1 MIGSTLEAPNGKGA
15 SNERVVTRHGSQHP
29 PGVAAYIAFIVLIG
43 ASIVAIGIRIAGRGR
58 GRDDSGNL
66 LRERFARG
74 EITATEYEDA
84 RRILGL

>member
-1 MIGSTLEAPNGKGA
+1 MSEL
-15 SNERVVTRHGSQHP
+15 S
-29 PGVAAYIAFIVLIG
+29 PGTGVSILLVSLLYIAFIVLIG